1 MTSRVE
7 FDRELPLSDIERDVR
22 RQALELPT
30 LAAEQRPVVQ
40 EDWGVR
46 GHDAVMRI
54 PVSVRFVLGTSKMT
68 VAKLMALKRGSI
80 VPLDR
85 KVGDPVDIVVNDR
98 IVARGE
104 VVVLDGE
111 TPRFAISVKEVVQS
125 HDD

>member
-7 FDRELPLSDIERDVR
+7 FDRELPLSESERDVR

-125 HDD
+125 NDD